1 MTNSNN
7 TEASRKKSPR
17 KSLSLK
23 RNRGNS
29 QAHADQELVPAKVIK
44 TGETSTQFCRSFSN
58 ALAQSDSVLLCGL
71 DNMGN
76 TCYINSVIQCLRFS
90 PGFVARLS
98 QLRREPRPLDCGK
111 HVSENVD
118 SLLVNGAQASSDVYP
133 RTCFSFKGRRWLRQ
147 RDRCDHRLVAGT

>member
-1 MTNSNN
+1 MVTNSNN

-23 RNRGNS
+23 RNRENS

-44 TGETSTQFCRSFSN
+44 TGEASTQFCGSVSN
-58 ALAQSDSVLLCGL
+58 ALAQSDSVPLCGL

-98 QLRREPRPLDCGK
+98 QLRGEPRPLDCRK

-118 SLLVNGAQASSDVYP
+118 SLLINGAQGSLDVYP
-133 RTCFSFKGRRWLRQ
+133 PYLFLFKGRRWL
-147 RDRCDHRLVAGT
+147 